1 LPLRQGEELR
11 KEEIMRILV
20 VDDDYHD
27 AEQLSSFAR
36 KEGIEVRV
44 LNNLTEAVRVL
55 MGEMY
60 DVLFLD
66 MHLPDLN
73 SGTALSL
80 LNEVAP
86 RTPVILL
93 ANQTAVY
100 STHSLLQAGAFR
112 VLEKPLVRE
121 TLLSAIEEARALR
134 RAGPSGTP

>member
-1 LPLRQGEELR
+1 
-11 KEEIMRILV
+11 MRILV

-36 KEGIEVRV
+36 KEGIEARV

-121 TLLSAIEEARALR
+121 TLLSAIDEARALR
-134 RAGPSGTP
+134 RTGPSGTP

>member
-1 LPLRQGEELR
+1 
-11 KEEIMRILV
+11 MRILV

-44 LNNLTEAVRVL
+44 LNNLTEAIRVL

-100 STHSLLQAGAFR
+100 STHSLLQAGVFR

-121 TLLSAIEEARALR
+121 TLLSAIDEARALHR
-134 RAGPSGTP
+134 TGPSGTP

>member
-1 LPLRQGEELR
+1 
-11 KEEIMRILV
+11 MRILV

-36 KEGIEVRV
+36 KEGIEARV

-121 TLLSAIEEARALR
+121 TLLSAIDEARTLR
-134 RAGPSGTP
+134 RTGPSGTP

>member
-1 LPLRQGEELR
+1 
-11 KEEIMRILV
+11 MLV

-44 LNNLTEAVRVL
+44 LNNLTEAIRVL

-100 STHSLLQAGAFR
+100 SPHSLLQAGAFR

-121 TLLSAIEEARALR
+121 TLLSAIDEARALHHT
-134 RAGPSGTP
+134 GPSGIP

>member
-1 LPLRQGEELR
+1 
-11 KEEIMRILV
+11 MRILV

-36 KEGIEVRV
+36 KEGIEVRA

-121 TLLSAIEEARALR
+121 TLLRAIDEARALR
-134 RAGPSGTP
+134 HTGPSGTP

>member
-1 LPLRQGEELR
+1 
-11 KEEIMRILV
+11 MLV

-27 AEQLSSFAR
+27 AEQLSVFAR

-55 MGEMY
+55 IGEMY

-73 SGTALSL
+73 GGTALSL
-80 LNEVAP
+80 LNEIAP
-86 RTPVILL
+86 RTLVILL
-93 ANQTAVY
+93 ASQTAVY

-121 TLLSAIEEARALR
+121 TLLSAIDEARALR
-134 RAGPSGTP
+134 RTGPSGTP